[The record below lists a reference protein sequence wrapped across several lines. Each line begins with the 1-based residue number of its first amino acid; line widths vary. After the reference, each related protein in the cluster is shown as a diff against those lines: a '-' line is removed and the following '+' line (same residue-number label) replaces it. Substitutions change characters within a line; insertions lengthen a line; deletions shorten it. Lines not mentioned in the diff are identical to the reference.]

1 MKGKFRFSIAI
12 AALTFA
18 AAAPIALGAGEP
30 KNELP
35 FTGQMGD
42 VAERYVAGRATND
55 PAGEP
60 KNQWPFTRTVSRA
73 TQASGH
79 ANASGANVAG
89 EPKNEGPFVRSISTT
104 PILVRTS
111 DGFDWGDA
119 GIGAAAVLGIGCI
132 ALGALAGAHRRP
144 RATSV

>member
-1 MKGKFRFSIAI
+1 MKSKFRFSIAI
-12 AALTFA
+12 AAVACA
-18 AAAPIALGAGEP
+18 AAAPVALGAGEP

-35 FTGQMGD
+35 FTQQVGE
-42 VAERYVAGRATND
+42 VVERYVAGRATND

-73 TQASGH
+73 TEASDH
-79 ANASGANVAG
+79 ANAFGANVAG
-89 EPKNEGPFVRSISTT
+89 EPKNETPFVRGISTT
-104 PILVRTS
+104 PVLVRTS

-119 GIGAAAVLGIGCI
+119 GIGAAAVLGLG

-144 RATSV
+144 RATSA